1 MKRWAVVYL
10 RPTKFLREGDESIT
24 GYCGWC
30 NPGGPKLFQRQEAA
44 QEYADRIGEMYPRVI
59 YFVTEYKE

>member
-10 RPTKFLREGDESIT
+10 RPTKFLREDDRSLT
-24 GYCGWC
+24 GYCGWG
-30 NPGGPKLFQRQEAA
+30 NSGGPSVFVTKEAA
-44 QEYADRIGEMYPRVI
+44 QEYADWIGEMYPRVI